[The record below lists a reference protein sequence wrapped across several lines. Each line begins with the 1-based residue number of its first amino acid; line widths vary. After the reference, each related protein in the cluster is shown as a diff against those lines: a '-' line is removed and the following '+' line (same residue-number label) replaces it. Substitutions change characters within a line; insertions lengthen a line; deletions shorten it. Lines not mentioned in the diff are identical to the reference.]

1 MTGKRKLSSPASSP
15 GFDVSLPVQ
24 NGFVV
29 VQSNGKEMYLK
40 MCAASAIFACLLI
53 RSIDFVAVLP

>member
-29 VQSNGKEMYLK
+29 AQSNGKEMYLEV
-40 MCAASAIFACLLI
+40 CAASAFFSVC
-53 RSIDFVAVLP
+53 

>member
-29 VQSNGKEMYLK
+29 AQSNGKEMYLK
-40 MCAASAIFACLLI
+40 VCAASAFFSVC
-53 RSIDFVAVLP
+53 